1 MIRSISVVAAIL
13 AAAIALPALAQD
25 SGTKSQTIPSVLAAD
40 PLRLTAEQ
48 AKAWVDKQVYSS
60 DEKNVGEIAAF
71 ARGTDNTVTEMHI
84 DIGGFL
90 GMGETRVRLMP
101 AQFKLV
107 GDRAVLNVT
116 AEQAKSLP
124 KVQK

>member
-1 MIRSISVVAAIL
+1 MIRSVTL
-13 AAAIALPALAQD
+13 AAALAAAFALPAFAQD
-25 SGTKSQTIPSVLAAD
+25 VKSPPAAAVQAVA
-40 PLRLTAEQ
+40 PLKLTADQ
-48 AKAWVDKQVYSS
+48 AKTWVDKQVYSS
-60 DEKNVGEIAAF
+60 DDKKIGEIAAF

-101 AQFKLV
+101 AQFKLQ

-116 AEQAKSLP
+116 AEQAKNLP

>member
-1 MIRSISVVAAIL
+1 MIRSVSLAVAL
-13 AAAIALPALAQD
+13 AAALAIPALAQD
-25 SGTKSQTIPSVLAAD
+25 VKTPPAAAVQAVE

-48 AKAWVDKQVYSS
+48 AKAWVDKAVYSS
-60 DEKNVGEIAAF
+60 DDKKIGEVAAF
-71 ARGTDNTVTEMHI
+71 ASGADGAVTEMHI

-90 GMGETRVRLMP
+90 GIGETRVRLMP
-101 AQFKLV
+101 AQFKLQ

>member
-1 MIRSISVVAAIL
+1 MIRSISMAAIL
-13 AAAIALPALAQD
+13 AAAFALPALAQE
-25 SGTKSQTIPSVLAAD
+25 STVKSPPAVQAVA
-40 PLRLTAEQ
+40 PLMLTEEQ
-48 AKAWVDKQVYSS
+48 AKSWVDKQVYSS
-60 DEKNVGEIAAF
+60 DDKKVGEIAAF

-90 GMGETRVRLMP
+90 GIGETRVKLMP
-101 AQFKLV
+101 GQFKLQ

-116 AEQAKSLP
+116 AEQAKDLP

>member
-1 MIRSISVVAAIL
+1 MIRSISMAALL
-13 AAAIALPALAQD
+13 AATFAFPAFAQNA
-25 SGTKSQTIPSVLAAD
+25 KSPPAASVQAAE
-40 PLRLTAEQ
+40 PLKLTADQ
-48 AKAWVDKQVYSS
+48 AAAWVDKNVYSS
-60 DEKNVGEIAAF
+60 DDKQIGEIAAF

-107 GDRAVLNVT
+107 GDRAVLSVT
-116 AEQAKSLP
+116 AEQAKNLP
-124 KVQK
+124 KIQ

>member
-1 MIRSISVVAAIL
+1 MIRFVSMAAIL
-13 AAAIALPALAQD
+13 AAAFAFPAIAQD
-25 SGTKSQTIPSVLAAD
+25 VKSPPAAAVQAVA
-40 PLRLTAEQ
+40 PLKLTEDQ

-60 DEKNVGEIAAF
+60 DDQKIGEIAAF

-101 AQFKLV
+101 AQFKLQ

-124 KVQK
+124 KIQK

>member
-1 MIRSISVVAAIL
+1 MIRSVSMAAIL
-13 AAAIALPALAQD
+13 ATAFAFPALAQEV
-25 SGTKSQTIPSVLAAD
+25 KSPPAAAVQAVE
-40 PLRLTAEQ
+40 PLKLTADQ

-60 DEKNVGEIAAF
+60 DNQKIGEIAAF

-101 AQFKLV
+101 AQFKLQ